1 MNNQMKRLLTLVFTF
16 SLNVVA
22 APNSIIAIVN
32 DELITFD
39 TISSELKPSTTK
51 AQKLAL
57 VDRQIDLVLQL
68 EQIQKFGIKPKLSSI
83 NTALSN
89 IASQNSLTLMQLQ
102 SNPQFDEIV
111 ENINLQLSLRG
122 LKQLILQKADI
133 RLTQAEIDAELTK
146 NPRNLDNL
154 NKKKQIQIAQIVI
167 NSIDQT
173 NSLLQSEDDLIKQFL
188 IELSDKITSGTSFS
202 KLAKLHSQDPSYKN
216 GGKSE
221 WLDEDRL
228 PAIFKKQLA
237 SLKPGELSQPFQTKQ
252 GWRIIRIISM
262 RSVDTYLVAIKSQL
276 IQSKKITHFKNWV
289 KALRNNAYI
298 EIFDHKL

>member
-1 MNNQMKRLLTLVFTF
+1 MKRLVALVFTF
-16 SLNVVA
+16 SLNVLA

-39 TISSELKPSTTK
+39 TISSELKPSATK
-51 AQKLAL
+51 AQKMAL
-57 VDRQIDLVLQL
+57 VDRQIDLALQL
-68 EQIQKFGIKPKLSSI
+68 EQIQKFGIKPKLSSV

-89 IASQNSLTLMQLQ
+89 IASQNGLTLMQLQ

-111 ENINLQLSLRG
+111 ENISLQLSLGG
-122 LKQLILQKADI
+122 LKKFILQKADFS
-133 RLTQAEIDAELTK
+133 LTQAEIDAELAT
-146 NPRNLDNL
+146 NPRNSDNL
-154 NKKKQIQIAQIVI
+154 NKKKQIQIEQIVI

-237 SLKPGELSQPFQTKQ
+237 NLKPGELSQPFQTKQ

>member
-1 MNNQMKRLLTLVFTF
+1 MKRLLTLVFTF

-173 NSLLQSEDDLIKQFL
+173 NSLLQSEDDLIKRFL

-237 SLKPGELSQPFQTKQ
+237 NLKPGELSQPFQTKQ